1 MELELRHLQAVC
13 RIAEAGS
20 LTAAARVLGVS
31 QPALSAQLRRI
42 ERVAGGELFTR
53 SPQGVLP
60 TPLGE
65 FVLSKAHRVLGEME
79 ALAAGARATTA
90 TGPLRL
96 GSIVLVMLGALV
108 QELDELLPGRHTT
121 VDSEDSVTALTRLL
135 GSGHYDAILYG
146 EVNDHRTPLPAG
158 VTARTLV
165 AGEPFWIALSARHR
179 LAGRERLELAELAD
193 EQWMAMT
200 SQDDGGPDAL
210 QTACAG
216 AGFTPSL
223 RYRIGD
229 TALNRRLIAPGR
241 AVAVFQP
248 TAPATAGVVL
258 RPLAGDPIR
267 GRLTLAWQRRAV
279 PAEQAGALYRAAARA
294 YVAGLANNPR
304 YGAWWQEHP
313 EVHPERT

>member
-13 RIAEAGS
+13 RIAETGS
-20 LTAAARVLGVS
+20 LAGAARLLGVS

-53 SPQGVLP
+53 TPRGVLP

-79 ALAAGARATTA
+79 ALAAGARAA
-90 TGPLRL
+90 AAGPLRL

-108 QELDELLPGRHTT
+108 TELDELLPGRQTT

-146 EVNDHRTPLPAG
+146 EVNDHRTPLPSG

-179 LAGRERLELAELAD
+179 LAERERVELGDLAD

-200 SQDDGGPDAL
+200 SQDDGGPEAL
-210 QTACAG
+210 HAACTT

-229 TALNRRLIAPGR
+229 TALNRRLIAAGR

-248 TAPATAGVVL
+248 TAPATAGVAL
-258 RPLAGDPIR
+258 RPLSGDPIR

-279 PAEQAGALYRAAARA
+279 PAEQANLLYRAASRA
-294 YVAGLANNPR
+294 YEAGLANNPR
-304 YGAWWQEHP
+304 YGTWWKEHP
-313 EVHPERT
+313 EIHPERT